1 MTLTPDPRPI
11 VVADDDVDDL
21 FFARRSLQKAG
32 ITTPVITCAD
42 GVEVVELLKALS
54 QENKPLPPLVFLDIK
69 MPNLDGFQTLK
80 WIREQK
86 YLEKIRVVMLSG
98 SNEARDVA
106 LARSLGADDY
116 LVKYPTPAD
125 FSRIVT
131 ALADKK

>member
-1 MTLTPDPRPI
+1 MTPPPDLRPI
-11 VVADDDVDDL
+11 VVADDDADDL

-32 ITTPVITCAD
+32 ITATVLTCAD
-42 GVEVVELLKALS
+42 GNEVVALLKAIN
-54 QENKPLPPLVFLDIK
+54 QEHKPVPRAIFLDIK

-86 YLEKIRVVMLSG
+86 HLRDVGVVMLSG

-125 FSRIVT
+125 FSRAV
-131 ALADKK
+131 AVADSRK